1 MPPLPPFAVWSEAK
15 ATLGS
20 ATASAPA
27 TMIPATAA
35 INNVEVTFVHVT
47 TGL

>member
-1 MPPLPPFAVWSEAK
+1 VVLAK
-15 ATLGS
+15 ATVGS

-35 INNVEVTFVHVT
+35 INNVDVF
-47 TGL
+47 LFIFLINILRK